1 MLRPYRRIVRRY
13 YRGFLM
19 KIRSAF
25 LAIALMLLAIG
36 VAAQDR
42 PKIGYV
48 NGARIQ
54 NESALALRV
63 MESLKKEFASRE
75 KQILDLQ
82 KEIAVAREQF
92 DKERNTLPA
101 SEQQARGKAIAAM
114 MQRSDQMAL
123 SLGEELEQRKSEE
136 LARIVNEANLVIKSI
151 AEAGKFDLILEQAIY
166 GSPGIDITD
175 QVLKELAKRAGTTR
189 DSNK

>member
-1 MLRPYRRIVRRY
+1 
-13 YRGFLM
+13 
-19 KIRSAF
+19 
-25 LAIALMLLAIG
+25 
-36 VAAQDR
+36 
-42 PKIGYV
+42 V

-92 DKERNTLPA
+92 DKERNTLPP
-101 SEQQARGKAIAAM
+101 SEQQVRGRAIAAM

-136 LARIVNEANLVIKSI
+136 LAKIVNEANLVIKSI